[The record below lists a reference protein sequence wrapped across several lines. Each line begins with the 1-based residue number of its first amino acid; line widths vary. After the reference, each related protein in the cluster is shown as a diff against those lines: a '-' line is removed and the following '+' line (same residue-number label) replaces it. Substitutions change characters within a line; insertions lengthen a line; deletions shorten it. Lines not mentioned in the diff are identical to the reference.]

1 MTVSVGSTITTASYN
16 TIFSEISNILNS
28 TVGGYG
34 SNIRA
39 SSTATTNI
47 IAGYEHWNA
56 LYSDVNKC
64 IKHQT
69 GADIPAITLPAV
81 GDLITAA
88 FVNDLETAA
97 STAVANSGTVHP
109 SQLATFTTSTTL
121 VDVPWDSQVQ
131 NVTSYTWS
139 TSTQLNYHFNL
150 GGSIRSTI
158 SSSGTVTSIGDSGFV
173 EFVRHANS
181 PEYSTLITDPY
192 TRARWIGP
200 FATTV
205 TNYSTSTGAGVF
217 TATITYVR
225 TNVVGTEIDTIE
237 VTTEITPPAGAGEI
251 KLFPINTG
259 TLFYSIDAIS
269 AIRPSV
275 VTDRKIL
282 EASTLQPFNFS
293 AGTRSNPQIL
303 TLSNT
308 GAEPVSVSNVFA
320 TSFGVIGYA
329 INTATNLTDQ
339 NPFIIPLE
347 YPITIA
353 PNEDYNVV
361 VYYLEPVKATTE
373 VGKFYNSIIITSD
386 ADDQNIVVSTEQNVT
401 VPEFDFNLYLTDSS
415 QLYTYDNWKTE
426 FGLSDSD
433 KTLGINIANTYY
445 LSNTDFGIID
455 GKRRFGLF
463 RKPDANGLANW
474 VNYTKANLGGNYTLL
489 TSVFFRGV
497 DAGGT
502 DNSRALTANKFFD
515 PGFGY
520 GDLYD
525 KTSVNLNLSSSAPNQ
540 YQYLIEPLFG
550 SLNVEQPS
558 FLENFFGRFFGFGN
572 TFPGY
577 TATLSNQ
584 EFNGSPSE
592 EAAVAFN
599 VIIKG
604 SPGTGTILKG
614 PAVQFTPL
622 FINNIGTYSADLTVT
637 VEATDLNGATVTKS
651 KTVNLSLNV
660 TTLVDGNLVK
670 WVSGFETD
678 NAVIGMSY
686 DRIDGQTYLTVGVGS
701 GGDGAPSLAGNN
713 YLPSYVDV
721 NRLGI
726 TGDEQWG
733 TFPPGY
739 GTPMYRIA
747 YGGAWSGFMNDYAV
761 WPYNSPYIGAGYS
774 YPVGADLVN
783 SYKFTATS
791 PGTYT
796 VEFASDDNGYVA
808 IDGQRIFETGGNFRG
823 SDVRTVYLSS
833 VGEHTVTLYV
843 RNMVSY
849 RGGNPGGVAATIRN
863 PAGNIIWSTLNT
875 VRSTPPYLYWIEA
888 YRIPIESNVPRTY
901 QLGNYLVKNFYP
913 VGDPASGYRNYGAY
927 FGTPGTASAGSIIT
941 VDSDGKG
948 NLTFNWNPQSTTSGS
963 SADTTLSSIGM
974 LQYYYSYFGSRKRNV
989 DGAGAGQTTQQL
1001 IGMTV
1006 RSPRTTTVRTP
1017 GFGRIEVQSTVY
1029 ENNINGIT
1037 SILTINGSQ
1046 VSYSFS
1052 RGHTLAVINPLTFAV
1067 ESMNTYDTYGAS
1079 SSSALTAAL
1088 NNVASGKI
1096 IAIISQDATE
1106 LNQDTR
1112 DVLVSK
1118 FAAPL
1123 STIWSRSR
1131 IAHSFIGRAG
1141 DPAFSPVERISN
1153 SSNLVDTYTFW
1164 PNGVT
1169 AEAIGGGGGGGGIC
1183 FTADSLVTLEDGITI
1198 EISKVK
1204 VGDRVLN
1211 HNGTAVNTVNF
1222 IEKVLDSTGEYLYS
1236 PDSELAPFATVNHP
1250 LYIDGVLSSTDP
1262 EMFQELYPWL
1272 GKMKQIEDPV
1282 VVPAGDQVLY
1292 NLWLDGD
1299 STYIVNGYGT
1309 TSIIDHGGF
1318 LVRAWE
1324 KGILYEDQVSE
1335 MVKYFANQGP
1345 DSLFG
1350 SYLINKHLA
1359 KVDID
1364 LVDKLVARIL
1374 KKDTWSRSAFNT
1386 AAKLLGRVTRYLK
1399 E

>member
-16 TIFSEISNILNS
+16 TIFSEISKILNP
-28 TVGGYG
+28 TAGGYG
-34 SNIRA
+34 PNIRR

-47 IAGYEHWNA
+47 IAGYEHWNI
-56 LYSDVNKC
+56 LYTDVNTC

-69 GADIPAITLPAV
+69 GADIVGVTPPAI
-81 GDLITAA
+81 GDLITAE
-88 FVNDLETAA
+88 FFNDLETAA
-97 STAVANSGTVHP
+97 LTAVANSSTVHP
-109 SQLATFTTSTTL
+109 SQLDTFTTSTTL
-121 VDVPWDSQVQ
+121 VDVPWDYEVQ
-131 NVTSYTWS
+131 NVTSYTWTN
-139 TSTQLNYHFNL
+139 TSTNQVHYHFNL

-158 SSSGTVTSIGDSGFV
+158 SSSGTVASTEDQGFV
-173 EFVRHANS
+173 DFVRHANN
-181 PEYSTLITDPY
+181 PDYSTLITDPY
-192 TRARWIGP
+192 TRDRWIGP

-269 AIRPSV
+269 AVRPSV

-282 EASTLQPFNFS
+282 EATTLQPFNFS
-293 AGTRSNPQIL
+293 AGTRSNPQTL
-303 TLSNT
+303 TLRNT

-320 TSFGVIGYA
+320 TSFGVMGYA
-329 INTATNLTDQ
+329 INTATNLTEE

-353 PNEDYNVV
+353 PNENYNVV

-401 VPEFDFNLYLTDSS
+401 VPEFDFKIHPTSS
-415 QLYTYDNWKTE
+415 QPYTYDNWKTE
-426 FGLSDSD
+426 FSLNDSD
-433 KTLGINIANTYY
+433 KQLGINIANTYY

-463 RKPDANGLANW
+463 RKPDSDGLAFW
-474 VNYTKANLGGNYTLL
+474 VNYTKINLSGNYTLL

-502 DNSRALTANKFFD
+502 DNSRSLTANKFYD

-525 KTSVNLNLSSSAPNQ
+525 KTLINLDLSSGASTQ

-686 DRIDGQTYLTVGVGS
+686 DRIGGQTYLTVGVGS

-733 TFPPGY
+733 TFPPGH
-739 GTPMYRIA
+739 GTPMYRIS
-747 YGGAWSGFMNDYAV
+747 YGGPWSGFMNTYAV
-761 WPYNSPYIGAGYS
+761 WPRNPPFVGSGYS
-774 YPVGADLVN
+774 DPVGVGIN
-783 SYKFTATS
+783 NIYKFTAAST
-791 PGTYT
+791 GVYT
-796 VEFASDDNGYVA
+796 VEFAADNYGNVS
-808 IDGQRIFETGGNFRG
+808 IDGQFIIEGGNYGGISTNTFNIN
-823 SDVRTVYLSS
+823 SI
-833 VGEHTVTLYV
+833 GEHTVGLGVINYGGS
-843 RNMVSY
+843 R
-849 RGGNPGGVAATIRN
+849 GNPGGIAVTIRN

-875 VRSTPPYLYWIEA
+875 VRSTPPYLYWPEV
-888 YRIPIESNVPRTY
+888 YRIPIESNVVRTY
-901 QLGNYLVKNFYP
+901 QLGQYRVKDFAP
-913 VGDPASGYRNYGAY
+913 VNSTSNYGAY

-948 NLTFNWNPQSTTSGS
+948 NLTFNWNTRNAISGNA
-963 SADTTLSSIGM
+963 SADTTMSGIRM

-989 DGAGAGQTTQQL
+989 DGASAGQTTQQL
-1001 IGMTV
+1001 TGMTV
-1006 RSPRTTTVRTP
+1006 RNPRTAIVRTP
-1017 GFGRIEVQSTVY
+1017 GFGRIEVQSTVF
-1029 ENNINGIT
+1029 ENNINGVL
-1037 SILTINGSQ
+1037 SYLKINGTNINYFTSMPGQ
-1046 VSYSFS
+1046 
-1052 RGHTLAVINPLTFAV
+1052 RGHTLAVINPLTFVV
-1067 ESMNTYDTYGAS
+1067 ESMTTYDTYGAS
-1079 SSSALTAAL
+1079 SSAALTTAL
-1088 NNVASGKI
+1088 NNVASGKV
-1096 IAIISQDATE
+1096 IAIISYDATE
-1106 LNQDTR
+1106 LNQSTR

-1123 STIWSRSR
+1123 STTWGQSR
-1131 IAHSFIGRAG
+1131 IAHSFIGRAD
-1141 DPAFSPVERISN
+1141 DPEFRPVERVSD
-1153 SSNLVDTYTFW
+1153 SSNLVDTYISW
-1164 PNGVT
+1164 PLGSSGEIFAVNYF
-1169 AEAIGGGGGGGGIC
+1169 GGGG
-1183 FTADSLVTLEDGITI
+1183 TND
-1198 EISKVK
+1198 
-1204 VGDRVLN
+1204 
-1211 HNGTAVNTVNF
+1211 
-1222 IEKVLDSTGEYLYS
+1222 
-1236 PDSELAPFATVNHP
+1236 
-1250 LYIDGVLSSTDP
+1250 
-1262 EMFQELYPWL
+1262 MF
-1272 GKMKQIEDPV
+1272 
-1282 VVPAGDQVLY
+1282 
-1292 NLWLDGD
+1292 
-1299 STYIVNGYGT
+1299 
-1309 TSIIDHGGF
+1309 
-1318 LVRAWE
+1318 
-1324 KGILYEDQVSE
+1324 
-1335 MVKYFANQGP
+1335 
-1345 DSLFG
+1345 
-1350 SYLINKHLA
+1350 
-1359 KVDID
+1359 
-1364 LVDKLVARIL
+1364 
-1374 KKDTWSRSAFNT
+1374 
-1386 AAKLLGRVTRYLK
+1386 
-1399 E
+1399 